1 LADSILPLPVISD
14 FDFPQEIQNHKEIT
28 EMKKRYFIRKTDSTE
43 KERPEWIELN
53 GAEFYAFTADPA
65 NKDKRF
71 VILGGEGC
79 EEAETLYLEAD
90 EKEYSKWKTDE
101 NHRQYL
107 RRTAGDVDLISLN
120 APAGDETLED
130 LIPDEPTD
138 FTELL
143 SRQRENQLLAEALS
157 KLTAAEKDLIDLL
170 FLKNKNGKSE
180 REIARELGI
189 ARMTLSNR
197 KLVILKKIK
206 KYLVQNGI

>member
-1 LADSILPLPVISD
+1 
-14 FDFPQEIQNHKEIT
+14 
-28 EMKKRYFIRKTDSTE
+28 
-43 KERPEWIELN
+43 
-53 GAEFYAFTADPA
+53 
-65 NKDKRF
+65 
-71 VILGGEGC
+71 
-79 EEAETLYLEAD
+79 
-90 EKEYSKWKTDE
+90 
-101 NHRQYL
+101 
-107 RRTAGDVDLISLN
+107 VDLISLN

-143 SRQRENQLLAEALS
+143 SRQQENQLLAEALS